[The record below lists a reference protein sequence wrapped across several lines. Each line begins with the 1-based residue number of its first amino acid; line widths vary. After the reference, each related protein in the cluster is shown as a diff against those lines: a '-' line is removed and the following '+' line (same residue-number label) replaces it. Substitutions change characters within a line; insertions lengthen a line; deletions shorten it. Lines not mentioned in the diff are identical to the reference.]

1 MEMVREPRVEYL
13 CKLNVGGESRWHQL
27 IARSIWSGDS
37 HPRYEG
43 ALGKILDVHD
53 THLMLEELERKA
65 SRDRLTG
72 LLNRASAKEQIDNRL
87 SQLSPSRHAAL
98 AFFDLDFF
106 KQINDQYGHSV
117 GDDALKCVAERL
129 LHSTRGNDICARFG
143 GDEFI
148 LYLEYND
155 NLESIIHRIYE
166 SLIGMFGPVDISISM
181 GVACT
186 TAVQP
191 ANYER
196 LLQAADQALYAGKRG
211 GRGKYLFY
219 DESMADILSDP
230 STAIDS
236 DSGEAET

>member
-1 MEMVREPRVEYL
+1 
-13 CKLNVGGESRWHQL
+13 
-27 IARSIWSGDS
+27 
-37 HPRYEG
+37 
-43 ALGKILDVHD
+43 
-53 THLMLEELERKA
+53 
-65 SRDRLTG
+65 
-72 LLNRASAKEQIDNRL
+72 
-87 SQLSPSRHAAL
+87 
-98 AFFDLDFF
+98 
-106 KQINDQYGHSV
+106 
-117 GDDALKCVAERL
+117 
-129 LHSTRGNDICARFG
+129 
-143 GDEFI
+143 
-148 LYLEYND
+148 
-155 NLESIIHRIYE
+155 
-166 SLIGMFGPVDISISM
+166 MFGPVDISISM